1 MATST
6 KDNIMD
12 KSEAQMLKESPTN
25 FEETKEELMTETKIK
40 DSDKTDLIEEL
51 KEVT

>member
-1 MATST
+1 
-6 KDNIMD
+6 MD

-25 FEETKEELMTETKIK
+25 FKEAKEELMTETKIK

>member
-12 KSEAQMLKESPTN
+12 KSEAQMLKESPT
-25 FEETKEELMTETKIK
+25 TKIK